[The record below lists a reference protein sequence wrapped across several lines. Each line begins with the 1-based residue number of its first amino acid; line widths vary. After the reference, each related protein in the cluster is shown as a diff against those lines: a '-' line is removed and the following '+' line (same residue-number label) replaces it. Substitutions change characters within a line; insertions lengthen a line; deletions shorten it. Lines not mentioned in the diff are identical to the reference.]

1 MQVKAHL
8 SQLRISPR
16 KVRLVADAIRGLD
29 VRAAK
34 VQLEFLIKR
43 SSPPLLKLLNSAT
56 ANATHNFKLNPDAL
70 YISEI
75 FVNEGPSF
83 KRGIP
88 QSRGRVHQIRKRT
101 SHVSLILEERKK
113 EERKNIKTKGES
125 KNMSKKNK
133 TKRT

>member
-1 MQVKAHL
+1 MKVKAQL

-34 VQLEFLIKR
+34 VHLEFLVKKT
-43 SSPPLLKLLNSAT
+43 SPPLLKLLNSAL
-56 ANATHNFKLNPDAL
+56 ANAKHNYKLDPDAL

-83 KRGIP
+83 KRGIS
-88 QSRGRVHQIRKRT
+88 QSRGRVHQIKKRT
-101 SHVSLILEERKK
+101 SHVHVTLEERKK
-113 EERKNIKTKGES
+113 SEQKETKGKTDE
-125 KNMSKKNK
+125 KKI
-133 TKRT
+133 KRVVKK